1 MFFIQIRSHD
11 QLLDKVERRIFS
23 THPRFKIDRKVFIRF
38 ESNWATDLIPMS
50 LMLMLPSE
58 MDSVLLQSSKQRNLL
73 EYFADSF
80 FEEGTGQ
87 GTTSSLSGDTAVAN
101 HSPGGGGVEG
111 VTITQPPHPLI

>member
-1 MFFIQIRSHD
+1 M
-11 QLLDKVERRIFS
+11 
-23 THPRFKIDRKVFIRF
+23 
-38 ESNWATDLIPMS
+38 ATDLIPMS

-87 GTTSSLSGDTAVAN
+87 ETTSSLSGDTAVAN

-111 VTITQPPHPLI
+111 VTITQPPHSQIWFSRLRYENRPNDKFTLFYRPSHNLFFKLLRV